1 MDMHGVSVLLYGDPM
16 TGKTTLASQFPK
28 PAVLSLDGNARWAR
42 NDNGELSFTP
52 DSIYPV
58 SSLDELSEQFA
69 KILKEGDKYETLIID
84 TIDILDNLVRYKV
97 LEDGGIE
104 DESEANDF
112 GRTWRLIR
120 EGFKKLIQQM
130 TLKFKG
136 SVVLLS
142 WEDEYTFK
150 DELKN
155 EKVGYRPRFNY
166 KVLPDITGL
175 MTVTARTKKLESKKG
190 VRYAIS
196 IGDEANEIGG
206 TRIPIEKTLI
216 EASYENFINNFKA

>member
-42 NDNGELSFTP
+42 NDNGELSFKAA
-52 DSIYPV
+52 SIYPV
-58 SSLDELSEQFA
+58 SSLDELSKQFT
-69 KILKEGDKYETLIID
+69 KILKKGDEYETLIID

-155 EKVGYRPRFNY
+155 EKTGYRPRFNY

-216 EASYENFINNFKA
+216 EASYENFVNNFKA